1 MANAITILT
10 EKRRKL
16 GERKTQLRRDYEQQ
30 VKELDDEIKH
40 INDVLKTIEEA
51 AAQYVCKVCG
61 GTGVRST
68 IDAAGSRDEV
78 PCECYHGT
86 GFDVSQ

>member
-10 EKRRKL
+10 EKRRRL
-16 GERKTQLRRDYEQQ
+16 GDRKAQLRRDYERQ
-30 VKELDDEIKH
+30 VKEIDAEINH

-51 AAQYVCKVCG
+51 AAQYVCKACG

-68 IDAAGSRDEV
+68 IDAAGSRDEI
-78 PCECYHGT
+78 PCERCHGT
-86 GFDVSQ
+86 GFDV

>member
-40 INDVLKTIEEA
+40 ISSHK
-51 AAQYVCKVCG
+51 
-61 GTGVRST
+61 
-68 IDAAGSRDEV
+68 
-78 PCECYHGT
+78 
-86 GFDVSQ
+86 GFDDSRLVFWFSN